1 MVEYVRRHFADALI
15 DERRI
20 EYMTLAG
27 IQKLTLLDYPGKVA
41 CIVFTPGCNFRC
53 PFCHNAS
60 LVTHTSD
67 TISLDE
73 GSLFD
78 LLKKR
83 SGVLEGVVITGGE
96 PLLHADLPELMREI
110 KRLGYMVKLDTN
122 GTDPER
128 LSKLIDEH
136 LCDYVAMDVK
146 NPLKDYAAATG
157 LLSVDTVALRRSIDL
172 LISGTVDYEFRT
184 TAVKGIHTR
193 DSIEKIA
200 REIAGARSY
209 FLQTFKDSGDL
220 VAPRGLSA
228 FSAEEMEDLCEAA
241 KKYLP
246 NVGIRGI

>member
-67 TISLDE
+67 NISLDE

-246 NVGIRGI
+246 NVGIREI